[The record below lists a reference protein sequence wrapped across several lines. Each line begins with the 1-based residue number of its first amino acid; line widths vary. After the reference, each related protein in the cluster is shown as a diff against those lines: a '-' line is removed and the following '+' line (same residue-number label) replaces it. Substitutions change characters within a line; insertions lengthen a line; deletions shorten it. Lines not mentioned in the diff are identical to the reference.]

1 MTFRKSLV
9 ILAAALVLVVGSD
22 ALVAGDLKKGANVF
36 KKCKACHTLEAGGKH
51 KVGPNLHGLFGRV
64 SGTAEGFKYSKA
76 MKSAAITWD
85 ETTVAE
91 YVADP
96 KGYIPKNKMAFRGV
110 KKEKQRNNLIA
121 YLKQATEQSIY
132 GFLKNVID
140 FS

>member
-22 ALVAGDLKKGANVF
+22 ALVAGDLKKGAKVF

-121 YLKQATEQSIY
+121 YLKQATE
-132 GFLKNVID
+132 
-140 FS
+140 

>member
-1 MTFRKSLV
+1 MRRTSMTFRKSLV

-22 ALVAGDLKKGANVF
+22 ALVAGDLKKGAKVF

-96 KGYIPKNKMAFRGV
+96 TGYIPKNKMAFRGV

-121 YLKQATEQSIY
+121 YLKQATE
-132 GFLKNVID
+132 
-140 FS
+140 

>member
-22 ALVAGDLKKGANVF
+22 ALVAGDLKKGAKVF

-91 YVADP
+91 YVADL